1 MRSEITNRNN
11 NSNTK
16 NCEKEWKKHIA
27 FVGQYK
33 SLIYTSWKSQKEER
47 KRKGG
52 KSLFNVVNENNIETV
67 NLGRE
72 VNIQIHEAQK
82 TQNKLNIRK
91 SSPRHIVI
99 HKSNI

>member
-1 MRSEITNRNN
+1 M
-11 NSNTK
+11 TK
-16 NCEKEWKKHIA
+16 TVKKNGKKHIA
-27 FVGQYK
+27 FIGQYK
-33 SLIYTSWKSQKEER
+33 SLIYALQKSLKEER

-72 VNIQIHEAQK
+72 VNIQIHE
-82 TQNKLNIRK
+82 TQRTQTKLNIRK

-99 HKSNI
+99 H